1 LAKVKIRRYKPGSSK
16 GYVETFEVPLKPGM
30 SVLGVLAYVRENLD
44 SSLAYYVSC
53 RHGRCT
59 PGCTVTVNGQ
69 ARLACLTAAKG
80 DMTLEPVKG
89 YAVVR
94 DLLVDYDKKAKS
106 TSK

>member
-1 LAKVKIRRYKPGSSK
+1 LAKIKVRRYKPGSSK
-16 GYVETFEVPLKPGM
+16 GYYETFEVPVKHGM

-44 SSLAYYVSC
+44 NSLAYYVSC

-59 PGCTVTVNGQ
+59 PGCTVTVDGQ
-69 ARLACLTAAKG
+69 ARLACLTPAKG

-94 DLLVDYDKKAKS
+94 DLLVDYDRKIKS
-106 TSK
+106 TGK